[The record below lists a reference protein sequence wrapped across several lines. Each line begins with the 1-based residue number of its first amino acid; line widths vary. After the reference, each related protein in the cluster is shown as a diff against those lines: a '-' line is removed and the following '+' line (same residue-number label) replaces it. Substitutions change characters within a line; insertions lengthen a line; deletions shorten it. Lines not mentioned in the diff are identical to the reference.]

1 MACNRQSVPVYPSV
15 IALSV
20 LNSWKEISSYVGRAV
35 RTIQRWEAEC
45 SFPVHRPMGRDRT
58 GVVAFPAEINEWME
72 HTPIRDDTWPP
83 EKHPVS
89 SSLAV
94 SAKNRGQLTTVTKS
108 VLNKVTPPTAII
120 GAGNLQ
126 RTGERHAKAKLIG
139 KLNTEVT
146 AILICSQQALEMAGL
161 PSCVASKLKTV
172 YESAKK
178 MRSHLNTGCVTF

>member
-1 MACNRQSVPVYPSV
+1 MACNSQYVPVYPQV

-35 RTIQRWEAEC
+35 RTVQRWEAEC

-58 GVVAFPAEINEWME
+58 GVVAFPTEINEWMQ
-72 HTPIRDDTWPP
+72 HTPIRDDIWPP
-83 EKHPVS
+83 QKHTVS

-94 SAKNRGQLTTVTKS
+94 SAKNTETAPAITKS
-108 VLNKVTPPTAII
+108 VLNKVTPATAII

-126 RTGERHAKAKLIG
+126 RTGEEHVKANLLG

-146 AILICSQQALEMAGL
+146 AILICSQQALEVAGL
-161 PSCVASKLKTV
+161 PSGVVSKLKTV

-178 MRSHLNTGCVTF
+178 MRSHLHTAA